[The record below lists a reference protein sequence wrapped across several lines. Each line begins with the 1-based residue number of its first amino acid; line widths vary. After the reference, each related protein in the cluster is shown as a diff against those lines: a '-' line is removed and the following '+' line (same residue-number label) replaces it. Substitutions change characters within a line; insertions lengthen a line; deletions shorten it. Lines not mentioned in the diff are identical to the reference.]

1 MIPDWEAERRRMVEE
16 QLRNRGIRNE
26 RVLSAMNA
34 IPREEFAPLEA
45 RLAAYSDDPIPIGCG
60 QTVSQPYMTAL
71 MAQSLELAGT
81 EKVLEVGA
89 GCGYHA
95 AVLGI
100 LAARVISVEIIP
112 ALADLARRNLA
123 RTGLDQNVTVVCGDG
138 SLGYPDLAPY
148 DAISVE
154 AAAPEVP
161 SALLAQLN
169 DPGRLVIPVGERGE
183 HELRVVWKRRGRIE
197 HRVATL
203 CRFVP
208 LRFRPK

>member
-95 AVLGI
+95 AVLGT

>member
-16 QLRNRGIRNE
+16 QLRNRGIRDE

-34 IPREEFAPLEA
+34 IPREEFVPLEA
-45 RLAAYSDDPIPIGCG
+45 RLAVYSDDPIPIGCR
-60 QTVSQPYMTAL
+60 QTISQPYMTAL

-81 EKVLEVGA
+81 ETVLEVGA

-95 AVLGI
+95 AVLGT

-112 ALADLARRNLA
+112 ALAELARRNLA
-123 RTGLDQNVTVVCGDG
+123 RAGLDHNVTVLCGDG
-138 SLGYPDLAPY
+138 TLGYPDLAPY
-148 DAISVE
+148 DSISVE
-154 AAAPEVP
+154 AAAPEIP
-161 SALLAQLN
+161 SALLDQLD

-183 HELRVVWKRRGRIE
+183 HELRVVWKRNGRIE

-208 LRFRPK
+208 LRFPRS

>member
-1 MIPDWEAERRRMVEE
+1 MIPDWETERRRMVEE
-16 QLRNRGIRNE
+16 QLSKRGIRDE

-34 IPREEFAPLEA
+34 IPREDFVVPEA
-45 RLAAYSDDPIPIGCG
+45 RLAAYFDEPVPIGCG
-60 QTVSQPYMTAL
+60 QTISQPYMTAL

-81 EKVLEVGA
+81 EAVLEVGA

-95 AVLGI
+95 AVLGS

-112 ALADLARRNLA
+112 ALAELARRNLA
-123 RTGLDQNVTVVCGDG
+123 RAGLDHNVTVICGDG
-138 SLGYPDLAPY
+138 SLGYPGLAPY

-154 AAAPEVP
+154 AGAPEIP

-183 HELRVVWKRRGRIE
+183 HELRVVWKRRGQIE
-197 HRVATL
+197 HRVETL

-208 LRFRPK
+208 LRFPRR